1 MIGNGKPENASTTS
15 TIWGNDMNHMVQKFV
30 TTAKNVTSYKNM
42 VNMPPNQILT
52 YLMDQAERIT
62 KLAYVSKV
70 EKDEGLNIIWKLYE
84 KVQKRI
90 LNTTEDESWGNAK
103 SNGKGVWSRLNNQE
117 VDAVSFGN
125 EFEAIIDS
133 AQVPNPTTKVVRYDD
148 D

>member
-1 MIGNGKPENASTTS
+1 
-15 TIWGNDMNHMVQKFV
+15 
-30 TTAKNVTSYKNM
+30 M

-62 KLAYVSKV
+62 KLAYVSQV
-70 EKDEGLNIIWKLYE
+70 EKDEGLDIIWKLYE
-84 KVQKRI
+84 KVQKKV

-117 VDAVSFGN
+117 VDAISFGN